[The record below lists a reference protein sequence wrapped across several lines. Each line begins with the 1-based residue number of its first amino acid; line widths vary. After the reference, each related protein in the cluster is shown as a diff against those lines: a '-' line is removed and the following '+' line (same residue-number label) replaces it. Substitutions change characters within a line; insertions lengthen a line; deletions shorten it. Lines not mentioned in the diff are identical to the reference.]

1 MTKDEKK
8 EEVNKAIEQ
17 VPDTPM
23 VPQEPKEQV
32 VENSPATEEIEL
44 TLKEE
49 LFCRNYA
56 SSREFFGNGTR
67 SYMDAYQTE
76 DAHSASVLATRLLA
90 KVSICQRIAGLLTL
104 QGWNDEFVDKQT
116 LFLITQN
123 ADLKAKAA
131 GLKIYNEV
139 KKRVTQKM
147 ELTNPDGVAFMVEMV
162 TVKPNAQTGD
172 QSEMGEDSK
181 AS

>member
-1 MTKDEKK
+1 MTKEEEKK
-8 EEVNKAIEQ
+8 ENVAKAIQE
-17 VPDTPM
+17 VPDTPL
-23 VPQEPKEQV
+23 VPEEQKEQT
-32 VENSPATEEIEL
+32 VENMPPEVGEEL

-67 SYMDAYQTE
+67 SYMDAFQTE
-76 DAHSASVLATRLLA
+76 DAHSASVLASRLLG
-90 KVSICQRIAGLLTL
+90 KVGICQRIASLLTL

-131 GLKIYNEV
+131 GVKIYNEV
-139 KKRVTQKM
+139 KKRITQKM
-147 ELTNPDGVAFMVEMV
+147 ELSAEKDSGFKVEFI
-162 TVKPNAQTGD
+162 TVKSKKDVPE
-172 QSEMGEDSK
+172 SEGGIDGK
-181 AS
+181 AN

>member
-1 MTKDEKK
+1 MSKEEEKK
-8 EEVNKAIEQ
+8 EKVAEAIAQ

-23 VPQEPKEQV
+23 VPAENKEQV
-32 VENSPATEEIEL
+32 VENMPPEVGEEL

-76 DAHSASVLATRLLA
+76 DANSASVLASRLLG
-90 KVSICQRIAGLLTL
+90 KVSICQRIATLLTL

-131 GLKIYNEV
+131 GVKIYNEV
-139 KKRVTQKM
+139 KKRITQKM
-147 ELTNPDGVAFMVEMV
+147 ELSADKESGFKVEFI
-162 TVKPNAQTGD
+162 TVKSKKDVPE
-172 QSEMGEDSK
+172 SEGGTDGK
-181 AS
+181 AD